1 MKIYY
6 SIIICLGVLLMC
18 IFIVQDEITQRNNT
32 KKLLIAY
39 DTYNKNVEIVLDS
52 IAEGYD
58 LFGIE
63 VESEYYQNYIKSRE
77 HLDSLILENNYK
89 IKKIKKNIILHKYN
103 IN

>member
-1 MKIYY
+1 MY
-6 SIIICLGVLLMC
+6 
-18 IFIVQDEITQRNNT
+18 IFILQDIITQRNNT

-39 DTYNKNVEIVLDS
+39 DTYNRNVEIVLDS

-89 IKKIKKNIILHKYN
+89 
-103 IN
+103 

>member
-18 IFIVQDEITQRNNT
+18 IFILQDVITQRNNT
-32 KKLLIAY
+32 KKLLTAY

-77 HLDSLILENNYK
+77 HLDSLIRENNYK
-89 IKKIKKNIILHKYN
+89 IKKIKKTIILHKYN

>member
-18 IFIVQDEITQRNNT
+18 IFILQDVIIQRNNT
-32 KKLLIAY
+32 KKLLTAY

-77 HLDSLILENNYK
+77 HLDSLIRENNYK
-89 IKKIKKNIILHKYN
+89 IKKIKKPIILHKYY
-103 IN
+103 

>member
-6 SIIICLGVLLMC
+6 NIIICLGVLLMC
-18 IFIVQDEITQRNNT
+18 IFILQDVITQRNNT
-32 KKLLIAY
+32 KKLLTAY

-77 HLDSLILENNYK
+77 HLDSLIRENNYK
-89 IKKIKKNIILHKYN
+89 IKKIKKTIILHKYN

>member
-6 SIIICLGVLLMC
+6 SIIICLGVLLMY
-18 IFIVQDEITQRNNT
+18 IFILQDVITQRNNT
-32 KKLLIAY
+32 KKLLTAY

-63 VESEYYQNYIKSRE
+63 VESGYYQNYIKSRE

-89 IKKIKKNIILHKYN
+89 
-103 IN
+103 